1 MKRSFLLGAFLL
13 CGLAA
18 HAGEIPAGTITL
30 DSVSPTK
37 DIFTGNWDWW
47 YTISVTG
54 GGKDGLADISSV
66 EIFDVAGVT
75 AAGGPCFG
83 FCGWSASFTALGGN
97 LFDVTFTN
105 NSDKHGS
112 SLDGFWIESTY
123 NTVGEANY
131 SLVYKDLDPSG
142 VVGAPA
148 MTPEPGTFLLTG
160 LVLAGLA
167 GMALRR
173 I

>member
-1 MKRSFLLGAFLL
+1 M
-13 CGLAA
+13 AA
-18 HAGEIPAGTITL
+18 HAAAVPVGNISL
-30 DSVSPTK
+30 DQLSPTK

-54 GGKDGLADISSV
+54 GGSNGLADVSSV
-66 EIFDVAGVT
+66 EILDVAGVT
-75 AAGGPCFG
+75 GVAAPCFG

-105 NSDKHGS
+105 NFDTFGS
-112 SLDGFWIESTY
+112 SLDGFMIESTY
-123 NTVGEANY
+123 KTAGEANY
-131 SLVYKDLDPSG
+131 NLVYQQSDPSG

-148 MTPEPGTFLLTG
+148 ATPEPGTFFLTG
-160 LVLAGLA
+160 LALAGLA